1 LDEDKAAKCYVGAL
15 KLNPLNEEAGW
26 ALSEIYMS
34 KGGVWCGVVWCAT
47 VWCCFHSMTGI
58 SDVTLRCVAR

>member
-1 LDEDKAAKCYVGAL
+1 LDEDKAAKCYIGAL

-34 KGGVWCGVVWCAT
+34 KGGVWCGVVWCG
-47 VWCCFHSMTGI
+47 VVRYSVVLFLLCDRVI
-58 SDVTLRCVAR
+58 